1 MARIRTIPKAVR
13 AIKAKDPES
22 YITVERVRRLVKSGA
37 IQPVPCCGHHTLID
51 LDRLEDFLSGGAYAD
66 R

>member
-1 MARIRTIPKAVR
+1 MARIRTIPKAVQ
-13 AIKAKDPES
+13 AIKEKDPES
-22 YITVERVRRLVKSGA
+22 YITCERLRRWVKSGA
-37 IQPVPCCGHHTLID
+37 IKPVPCCGHHILID